1 MDIVKIVGMGLVAT
15 VMVVLLRQEKP
26 EIAVQMSIVIGVIIF
41 LMMLDKIAAVID
53 ILKDLSRRANI
64 EMVYMSTILKII
76 GISYIAEFGSQIC
89 KDAGSS
95 ATASKIELAAK
106 VMIMVLSLPILI
118 AVLDLI
124 LKIVP

>member
-1 MDIVKIVGMGLVAT
+1 
-15 VMVVLLRQEKP
+15 LLRQEKP
-26 EIAVQMSIVIGVIIF
+26 EIALQMSIVIGAIILLIMF
-41 LMMLDKIAAVID
+41 DKIASVID

-64 EMVYMSTILKII
+64 DMIYMSTIFKII
-76 GISYIAEFGSQIC
+76 GISYIAEFGAQIC
-89 KDAGSS
+89 RDAGVS

-106 VMIMVLSLPILI
+106 IMIMVLSLPILI